1 MGSFP
6 YVSKCFGIS
15 LRALECASSLDG
27 GRRETGDQHSSP
39 PGEGATPPQH
49 HSPQQQQQQQHHS
62 LCLNHQPTSSISPPQ
77 HHHESLVSALTLVS
91 MPPAAR
97 AGLGRAAVRAAPAW
111 VIPSPLAGSPAPA
124 QPGPGA
130 THRHPPL
137 INTDHIARPCIIKTA
152 RGAATATLS
161 TRPAQGYYWDLQT
174 WRMQHVKF
182 VIYLLSLG
190 WKLQSPPAHFCRCLS
205 GDPA

>member
-49 HSPQQQQQQQHHS
+49 HSPQQQHQHHS

-97 AGLGRAAVRAAPAW
+97 AGLGRAAVRACT
-111 VIPSPLAGSPAPA
+111 SLG
-124 QPGPGA
+124 
-130 THRHPPL
+130 HP
-137 INTDHIARPCIIKTA
+137 ITSSGVTSTSTA
-152 RGAATATLS
+152 RARRHT
-161 TRPAQGYYWDLQT
+161 P
-174 WRMQHVKF
+174 
-182 VIYLLSLG
+182 
-190 WKLQSPPAHFCRCLS
+190 PPATDQH
-205 GDPA
+205 